1 MRKYGLWILG
11 CILVSGIQAQP
22 ATVYDPELNL
32 RIAAHRV
39 EQSERTIRYRPDGN
53 DLVSIN
59 GKGKFN
65 RALYGTHTGFRVET
79 GDVPE
84 FALYLPRMGGNLSFS
99 LSNGSQTRSLN
110 SLASV
115 ESRYRPGS
123 RLYTLKDDLLGSG
136 ELKMQVLA
144 YSEGEGMI
152 LRLQTGKIP
161 GGLTLNARF
170 GGVSDKRFSRE
181 GDLGVDPSDS
191 FEFKPANCKGNQYEI
206 SGSEFKVRFGSN
218 GTRMLRGGFSP
229 DARLYL
235 DESPALHAVIRLQKS
250 KEYYIWIQ
258 LPDSLPALS
267 AEKRFARAE
276 AYRKTV
282 SSKLQIT
289 TPDEW
294 ISPLGG
300 ILSAAADGIWDGQ
313 VWLHGAVG
321 WRMPLAGWRAAY
333 TGDVMGWHDR
343 SRTHF
348 EAYAASQVNSVPVR
362 FSHPYQDSALN
373 LARSA
378 KVWGTPMYSNG
389 YIGRNPRRN
398 DQMHHYDMNL
408 AYVDE
413 LLWHLNWTGDIGFAR
428 RLWPLLKSHLA
439 WEKQNFDPDGD
450 GLYNAYACIWASD
463 ALYYN
468 SGGVTHASAYN
479 HRANRLVAKIARL
492 LGEDDK
498 PYEQEADKI
507 RKAVNTHLWLPHRGH
522 WAEFVDFMGN
532 RQTHENAAIWTI
544 YHALDGDLHTPEQ
557 AWQATRYV
565 DREIPHIHVNAKGL
579 PENTYSVISTSS
591 WMPYSW
597 SVNNV
602 ALAEI
607 YHMALAYW
615 QSGRNDEAYH
625 LLKSAVLDNMYLG
638 QSPGN
643 VGQISHYD
651 AARGE
656 CYRDF
661 GDPVGILSRT
671 IVQGLYGI
679 LPDALHGE
687 LTIRPGFPADWKRA
701 SVNNGTIQ
709 YSFERKGQTSVYKVK
724 QNFNA
729 LLKVKMLLPVTS
741 ELIKAVK
748 VNGRKVNYRLDEQ
761 AVGKP
766 VLIVDI
772 PALSAFTLEVEEAG
786 NTLDT
791 KPELRNTTH
800 PEQVLVTGFTPVQQG
815 NVRWKRPVYYELAVT
830 EKSSG
835 RRSFEKV
842 NASYCDPVNIED
854 YLNAEINQIFRE
866 QYLSPRSP
874 YTTLQ
879 LPVQG
884 IGEWCHPK
892 LTAEIDDSGLR
903 AASPG
908 NRFTGPEGIPF
919 RSMQQGKNVS
929 FVSLWDNFPD
939 QIRVPLSG
947 TASGAYLLMA
957 GTTNHMQFDVDN
969 GWIIVEYTEG
979 SPDTVRLR
987 NPQNWCPIEQDF
999 YTDGKAFR
1007 RQGEAHWRV
1016 HLKTGRVS
1024 QNLGEELDI
1033 KGVYGRSIPGGAG
1046 ILLDI
1051 ELDSTRI
1058 LKSLKLEARANEV
1071 VIGLVGLTLQRLSF
1085 NQPALAT
1092 HFAASELKRFPE
1104 AWQLDHGKRLFF
1116 GYAQGVGAK
1125 AMLEVWKRTGDRK
1138 YYEYVYKWADTLVND
1153 KGEIH
1158 LYDKES
1164 YNLDFINSGKVLLE
1178 LYQEQPREKWRLAI
1192 EDLIGQLKMH
1202 PRTNAGGYWHKKI
1215 YPHQMWLD
1223 GIYMASP
1230 FMAAYG
1236 RQFNQKKWIDE
1247 AIRQVVLCYQKC
1259 LDPATGLLHHA
1270 WDESRSQRWADK
1282 RTGQSTTHWGRSMGW
1297 YMMAVVDVLD
1307 YVPEN
1312 HPRRKE
1318 LVAILRN
1325 MAEILPAYRGADGL
1339 WYQVVDQAEREG
1351 NYPEPS
1357 VNAQL
1362 LYAISK
1368 SVNKGY
1374 IQKNYRGLALEV
1386 LKAMEYHL
1394 LKKEKDGSLSLA
1406 GCCAVAGLGGNPYR
1420 DGSYEYYINERRRD
1434 NDAKATGP
1442 FIMACLEL
1450 YPDN

>member
-1 MRKYGLWILG
+1 MRKVVSWLLG
-11 CILVSGIQAQP
+11 CTLSVVLQAQP

-39 EQSERTIRYRPDGN
+39 QQGERTIRYRPDGN
-53 DLVSIN
+53 DLVIHN

-84 FALYLPRMGGNLSFS
+84 FALYLPRLGGNLSFS
-99 LSNGSQTRSLN
+99 LSNGARAVSLN
-110 SLASV
+110 ALSSV
-115 ESRYRPGS
+115 ESRYRPGT
-123 RLYTLKDDLLGSG
+123 RMYTLRDPLLGSG
-136 ELKMQVLA
+136 ELKLQVLA
-144 YSEGEGMI
+144 YAEGEGMI
-152 LRLQTGKIP
+152 VRIEAGSIP
-161 GGLTLNARF
+161 DGLTLLARF
-170 GGVSDKRFSRE
+170 GGASDKRFSRE
-181 GDLGVDPSDS
+181 GDLGVDPADS
-191 FEFKPANCKGNQYEI
+191 FDFKAANCKGNEYEL
-206 SGSEFKVRFGSN
+206 SGTGFVLKFGAN
-218 GTRMLRGGFSP
+218 GMRTLTGGFP
-229 DARLYL
+229 AGARLKL
-235 DESPALHAVIRLQKS
+235 DEAPSLHAELPLS
-250 KEYYIWIQ
+250 KKKAYLIWIQ
-258 LPDSLPALS
+258 VPDAGSSQTP
-267 AEKRFARAE
+267 EKRFEEAE
-276 AYRKTV
+276 NRRKAI

-300 ILSAAADGIWDGQ
+300 IISAAADGIWDGQ

-343 SRTHF
+343 ARTHF
-348 EAYAASQVNSVPVR
+348 EAYAASQVTEVPVR
-362 FSHPYQDSALN
+362 LQHPYQDSALN

-408 AYVDE
+408 AYIDE
-413 LLWHLNWTGDIGFAR
+413 LLWHLNWTGDLEFAR
-428 RLWPLLKSHLA
+428 KVWPVLKSHLA
-439 WEKQNFDPDGD
+439 WEKLNFDPDGD

-468 SGGVTHASAYN
+468 SGGVTHSSAYN
-479 HRANRLVAKIARL
+479 HRANRMAAKIARL
-492 LGEDDK
+492 LGNDAR
-498 PYEQEADKI
+498 PYEQEAEKI
-507 RKAVNTHLWLPHRGH
+507 LKAVNQRLWLPHCGH
-522 WAEFVDFMGN
+522 WAEFVDFMGHKM
-532 RQTHENAAIWTI
+532 THENAAIWTI
-544 YHALDGDLHTPEQ
+544 YHAIDGDLHTPEQ
-557 AWQATRYV
+557 AWQATRYI
-565 DREIPHIHVNAKGL
+565 DREIPHIAVNAKGL
-579 PENTYSVISTSS
+579 PENTYKVISTTS

-597 SVNNV
+597 SINNV

-607 YHMALAYW
+607 YHTALAYW
-615 QSGRNDEAYH
+615 QAGRNEAAFH

-643 VGQISHYD
+643 IGQISHYD

-687 LTIRPGFPADWKRA
+687 LTIKPGFPAEWNHA
-701 SVNNGTIQ
+701 SVNNGTVQ
-709 YSFERKGQTSVYKVK
+709 YSFQRQKNKTVYKFA
-724 QNFNA
+724 QQFNS
-729 LLKVKMLLPVTS
+729 LLKVKMVVPLSREKLL
-741 ELIKAVK
+741 AVK
-748 VNGRKVNYRLDEQ
+748 VDGRKARYSLDDQ
-761 AVGKP
+761 AVGRP
-766 VLIVDI
+766 LIIVEV
-772 PALSAFTLEVEEAG
+772 PASKSFTLELVEDG
-786 NTLDT
+786 NLLNLE
-791 KPELRNTTH
+791 PEVITTNDKKLSANTEFKT
-800 PEQVLVTGFTPVQQG
+800 VTQG
-815 NVRWKRPVYYELAVT
+815 DIRWKRPVYYELNTT
-830 EKSSG
+830 ETVKVQP
-835 RRSFEKV
+835 SFTRV
-842 NASYCDPVNIED
+842 NAAYCEPLNLDTL
-854 YLNAEINQIFRE
+854 LNAEITHIFRE
-866 QYLSPRSP
+866 QYFTPRSP

-879 LPVQG
+879 IPVQG

-903 AASPG
+903 SASPG
-908 NRFTGPEGIPF
+908 NRFEGPAGIPF
-919 RSMQQGKNVS
+919 RSMQQGNNVS
-929 FVSLWDNFPD
+929 FVSLWDNYPD
-939 QIRVPLSG
+939 QIAVPLSG
-947 TASGAYLLMA
+947 SASRAYLLMA
-957 GTTNHMQFDVDN
+957 GSTNHMQFDVDN
-969 GWIIVEYTEG
+969 GWIVVEYTEG
-979 SPDTVRLR
+979 TPDTVRLR
-987 NPQNWCPIEQDF
+987 NPDNWCPIEQDF
-999 YTDGKAFR
+999 YIDGKAF
-1007 RQGEAHWRV
+1007 QLKGEPHWRV
-1016 HLKTGRVS
+1016 HLKTGKIS
-1024 QNLGEELDI
+1024 QQLGKELGI
-1033 KGVYGRSIPGGAG
+1033 SGVYGRSIPGGAG

-1051 ELDSTRI
+1051 ALDSTRM
-1058 LKSLKLEARANEV
+1058 LKKLKLEARANEV

-1085 NQPALAT
+1085 DQETLAVR
-1092 HFAASELKRFPE
+1092 FAESEMKRFPE

-1116 GYAQGVGAK
+1116 GYSQGLGAK

-1138 YYEYVYKWADTLVND
+1138 YYDYVYKWADTIVND
-1153 KGEIH
+1153 RGEIY

-1164 YNLDFINSGKVLLE
+1164 YNIDFINSGKVLLE
-1178 LYQEQPREKWRLAI
+1178 LYQHEPREKWRLAI
-1192 EDLIGQLKMH
+1192 EDLIDQLKKH
-1202 PRTNAGGYWHKKI
+1202 PRTSPGGYWHKKI

-1236 RQFNQKKWIDE
+1236 KQFKQKNWVDE
-1247 AIRQVVLCYQKC
+1247 AIHQVVLCYQKC
-1259 LDPATGLLHHA
+1259 VDSKTGLLHHA

-1282 RTGQSTTHWGRSMGW
+1282 RTGQSSTHWGRSMGW

-1307 YVPEN
+1307 FVPEN

-1318 LVAILRN
+1318 LISIIRK
-1325 MAEILPAYRGADGL
+1325 MAEVLPAYRGTDGL
-1339 WYQVVDQAEREG
+1339 WYQVVDQVERPG

-1368 SVNKGY
+1368 SVNKGFLAEE
-1374 IQKNYRGLALEV
+1374 YRNIAQEV
-1386 LKAMEYHL
+1386 LKSMEFRL
-1394 LKKEKDGSLSLA
+1394 LKKEKDETISLV

-1420 DGSYEYYINERRRD
+1420 DGSFEYYINERRRD

-1450 YPDN
+1450 NFSK